1 MSQNSQWGVSDKHSQ
16 LNSRVCCAFKF
27 FFLTLEELGGSRKR
41 PSLWRGVMNMMRFV
55 SRFRTELLLYS
66 SSCSFFPI
74 SLSAQSTKLNVKDAV
89 TTRFPNLELCA
100 VSEERAK
107 KRPPPPVNLR
117 KKRLH
122 TLVVDRSSQLIRVL
136 TLICWVTPVIW
147 LTFEKNK
154 IKIVMQHKDF
164 RKALYQLFSCTG
176 CPRKNTL
183 IKFLD

>member
-1 MSQNSQWGVSDKHSQ
+1 MNNRNNLNKFELSSSHAEVTSIKFTKQELVSESVSQWGNSDKHSQ

-74 SLSAQSTKLNVKDAV
+74 SFSAQSTKLNVKDAV
-89 TTRFPNLELCA
+89 TTRLPNLELRA

-107 KRPPPPVNLR
+107 KRPPPPINLR
-117 KKRLH
+117 KKDSTHSL
-122 TLVVDRSSQLIRVL
+122 LIVEVNWFVFWHWFAEL
-136 TLICWVTPVIW
+136 PLW
-147 LTFEKNK
+147 
-154 IKIVMQHKDF
+154 
-164 RKALYQLFSCTG
+164 YG
-176 CPRKNTL
+176 
-183 IKFLD
+183 